1 MVTYSGMASFSLLLL
16 QLWRGYKF
24 ISMSIYP
31 SVVTLCPIGRVSE
44 TMEFVRKQLTQD
56 AEILGIQYMS
66 ESQNAQEKYYS

>member
-31 SVVTLCPIGRVSE
+31 SVTLCPIGRVSE

-56 AEILGIQYMS
+56 AEILGGQYMS